1 MRLPRSFAL
10 AFLLLALLSP
20 LPGTSG
26 TAPDEAREQ
35 VRRQVETGC
44 LAHARVAGYA
54 ALLEEGTELFALNPD
69 RPMVP
74 ASTQKLLTAAA
85 ALKVLGPAHQL
96 ETAFLGSGPIDGKG
110 VLKGDLVVVGGGA
123 PDLTA
128 SELWNAVRE
137 LRARG
142 LRAVEGGLLGDD
154 SAHAAPG
161 RPADWPGAKNQNPY
175 NAAGGAL
182 GVNWNALRVDVR
194 PGASMGTPVRADL
207 FPLREVAIL
216 EVRAKTGGSRPKISV
231 ERRFSQGR
239 NHVIVKGAL
248 PAGAEPVSD
257 YVALEDPT
265 GSFLL
270 ALREIL
276 VLEGIEVKGEIRR
289 GLAPPEAVELYRHPS
304 RPVAELVRSM
314 LKYSNNQMAETLLR
328 DTAALATGE
337 PGSTEAGLAAVR
349 DLLREWKVPLEGLA
363 LADGSGHSRK
373 NRLTARALVSLLRAA
388 ARDPLVGPELLAA
401 LPIAG
406 EDGTLH
412 SRPYPGGRG
421 ELRAKTGSLTGVH
434 ALAGHL
440 LTTDGRRA
448 VFALLA
454 EDGGECG
461 YRPGAESLDRAAAA
475 IARIPAP
482 VD

>member
-1 MRLPRSFAL
+1 
-10 AFLLLALLSP
+10 
-20 LPGTSG
+20 
-26 TAPDEAREQ
+26 
-35 VRRQVETGC
+35 
-44 LAHARVAGYA
+44 VAGYA

-85 ALKVLGPAHQL
+85 ALRVLGPAHEL
-96 ETAFLGSGPIDGKG
+96 ETVFLASAPLDGSG

-137 LRARG
+137 LRSGG
-142 LRAVEGGLLGDD
+142 LRAVEGSLVGDD
-154 SAHAAPG
+154 SAHVPPG
-161 RPADWPGAKNQNPY
+161 RPGDWPGAKNQNPY
-175 NAAGGAL
+175 NASGGAL

-194 PGASMGTPVRADL
+194 PGPSAGAPVRAEL
-207 FPLREVAIL
+207 FPLRKVALL
-216 EVRAKTGGSRPKISV
+216 EVRAKTGGSRPRIQV
-231 ERRFSQGR
+231 ERRFTEGR
-239 NHVIVKGAL
+239 NRIIVKGSL
-248 PAGAEPVSD
+248 PVGAEPVSE

-265 GSFLL
+265 GSLLL

-276 VLEGIEVKGEIRR
+276 ELEGIEVKVGIRR
-289 GLAPPEAVELYRHPS
+289 GPAPPQAVELYRHPS

-328 DTAALATGE
+328 DTAALATGG
-337 PGSTEAGLAAVR
+337 PGSTEAGLAVLE
-349 DLLREWKVPLEGLA
+349 DLLREWGVPAAGIV

-373 NRLTARALVSLLRAA
+373 NRLTPRALVELLRAA
-388 ARDPLVGPELLAA
+388 ARDPLVGPELLAG

-421 ELRAKTGSLTGVH
+421 ELRAKTGSLSGVH

-440 LTTDGRRA
+440 LTADGRRA

-454 EDGGECG
+454 EEGGRCG

-475 IARIPAP
+475 IARIPIPAN
-482 VD
+482 

>member
-1 MRLPRSFAL
+1 VRLPRL
-10 AFLLLALLSP
+10 CVPFLLLGLLAP
-20 LPGTSG
+20 APRASG
-26 TAPDEAREQ
+26 PTAAEARER
-35 VRRQVETGC
+35 VRRQLETGC
-44 LAHARVAGYA
+44 LAGARVAGYA
-54 ALLEEGTELFALNPD
+54 ALLEEGTELFALDPD

-74 ASTQKLLTAAA
+74 ASTQKLLTGAA
-85 ALKVLGPAHQL
+85 ALRVLGPAHEL
-96 ETAFLGSGPIDGKG
+96 ETVFLATTPLDRKG

-128 SELWNAVRE
+128 AELWNAVRE
-137 LRARG
+137 LHARG
-142 LRAVEGGLLGDD
+142 LRVVEGGLLGDD
-154 SAHAAPG
+154 SAHAPPG
-161 RPADWPGAKNQNPY
+161 RPRDWPGAKNHNPY
-175 NAAGGAL
+175 NAPGGAL

-194 PGASMGTPVRADL
+194 PGPSAGAPARAEL
-207 FPLREVAIL
+207 YPLREVALL
-216 EVRAKTGGSRPKISV
+216 EVRAKTGGARPRIQV
-231 ERRFSQGR
+231 ERRFAEGR
-239 NHVIVKGAL
+239 NRIVVRGTL
-248 PAGAEPVSD
+248 PPGAETVSD

-270 ALREIL
+270 ALREL
-276 VLEGIEVKGEIRR
+276 LSLEGIEVKGELRR
-289 GLAPPEAVELYRHPS
+289 GPAPPEAVELYRHPS
-304 RPVAELVRSM
+304 RPVAELVRAM

-328 DTAALATGE
+328 DTAALATGG
-337 PGSTEAGLAAVR
+337 PGSTEAGLAAVA
-349 DLLREWKVPLEGLA
+349 DMLGEWGVPSEGLV

-373 NRLTARALVSLLRAA
+373 NRLTTRALVELLRAA

-440 LTTDGRRA
+440 RTSDGRRA

-454 EDGGECG
+454 EDGGRCG

-482 VD
+482 TD